1 MLRDYQQECVEKMK
15 WGLEIGGNSV
25 ITLPTGCLAKGT
37 PIPLWNGKY
46 KNVEDIKSGDTLISF
61 NEYSQKYV
69 SNKVDSVFRTCIKP
83 KPMIELIYEE
93 EKITVTYDH
102 PFYNGE
108 GFYPLYQLIWG
119 EMETSQ
125 RVQLK
130 LLCKQYGANFNHQKT
145 RGKHSCCNETCSRCK
160 RLFKNSYEWKNGQSS
175 PNNSEKLAVKPIKI
189 TSNQSYK
196 QYKKRQQSGKLGMV
210 FSQIQRLGWIKD
222 WKNKNTNTPQKQQ
235 VREDGERKNQR
246 ILSKKHGDTKQFRK
260 KETLRYSSKTIS
272 TGDKTHFVQS
282 SDLKFSI
289 KVSEPYYSICMQKA
303 PYTYCIGK
311 KHHYI
316 THNSGKTYVI
326 AGFVEQTDMP
336 VLILVPSKELLEQ
349 DLEKLEEVVDRSEIG
364 VFSASMDEKQVKK
377 YTIGTIQSI
386 YKKPEL
392 FDHYSVA
399 IIDECHLYNPK
410 KLSGMYNKF
419 FRAIGNP
426 IVFGL
431 TATPY
436 RQDILYE
443 YPGGWSN
450 YHGHKWQKMQMEAIT
465 TTKMITRYKEKF
477 WDRMLYVAN
486 TIDLQNEGYLC
497 PLRYF
502 DLTMI
507 DQDQIPLNKSKSDF
521 NLDLYEELLAGR
533 EREIVNVLSQLSKQ
547 HKSLLVFCA
556 TIKQAQRLSSVLKG
570 SRSIRNDVPPLQTP
584 VCDFV
589 SCHTPQKEREQLI
602 KDFREAGGIL
612 FNVGI
617 LTTGFNY
624 NQLEAIALIRPTR
637 SLNLYNQMIG
647 RVTRVKDTGVGYV
660 YDFSGTV
667 KKLGRI
673 ETIQVTKNSGQWD
686 VVSETKKGG
695 FHLKKLYSYRI
706 GS

>member
-1 MLRDYQQECVEKMK
+1 MLRDYQQECIEKMK

-25 ITLPTGCLAKGT
+25 ITLPTGA
-37 PIPLWNGKY
+37 
-46 KNVEDIKSGDTLISF
+46 
-61 NEYSQKYV
+61 
-69 SNKVDSVFRTCIKP
+69 
-83 KPMIELIYEE
+83 
-93 EKITVTYDH
+93 
-102 PFYNGE
+102 
-108 GFYPLYQLIWG
+108 
-119 EMETSQ
+119 
-125 RVQLK
+125 
-130 LLCKQYGANFNHQKT
+130 
-145 RGKHSCCNETCSRCK
+145 
-160 RLFKNSYEWKNGQSS
+160 
-175 PNNSEKLAVKPIKI
+175 
-189 TSNQSYK
+189 
-196 QYKKRQQSGKLGMV
+196 
-210 FSQIQRLGWIKD
+210 
-222 WKNKNTNTPQKQQ
+222 
-235 VREDGERKNQR
+235 
-246 ILSKKHGDTKQFRK
+246 
-260 KETLRYSSKTIS
+260 
-272 TGDKTHFVQS
+272 
-282 SDLKFSI
+282 
-289 KVSEPYYSICMQKA
+289 
-303 PYTYCIGK
+303 
-311 KHHYI
+311 
-316 THNSGKTYVI
+316 GKTYVI

-349 DLEKLEEVVDRSEIG
+349 DLEKLEEVVDRNEIG

-386 YKKPEL
+386 YKKPKL
-392 FDHYSVA
+392 FEHYSVA

-533 EREIVNVLSQLSKQ
+533 EKEIIHVLSQLSKQ
-547 HKSLLVFCA
+547 HKSLLIFCA

-570 SRSIRNDVPPLQTP
+570 SSYVDSTMNKKQ
-584 VCDFV
+584 
-589 SCHTPQKEREQLI
+589 REKTI
-602 KDFREAGGIL
+602 SDFREVGGIL

-647 RVTRVKDTGVGYV
+647 RVTRIKDTGVGYV

-706 GS
+706 GN

>member
-1 MLRDYQQECVEKMK
+1 
-15 WGLEIGGNSV
+15 
-25 ITLPTGCLAKGT
+25 
-37 PIPLWNGKY
+37 
-46 KNVEDIKSGDTLISF
+46 
-61 NEYSQKYV
+61 
-69 SNKVDSVFRTCIKP
+69 
-83 KPMIELIYEE
+83 
-93 EKITVTYDH
+93 
-102 PFYNGE
+102 
-108 GFYPLYQLIWG
+108 
-119 EMETSQ
+119 
-125 RVQLK
+125 
-130 LLCKQYGANFNHQKT
+130 
-145 RGKHSCCNETCSRCK
+145 
-160 RLFKNSYEWKNGQSS
+160 
-175 PNNSEKLAVKPIKI
+175 
-189 TSNQSYK
+189 
-196 QYKKRQQSGKLGMV
+196 
-210 FSQIQRLGWIKD
+210 
-222 WKNKNTNTPQKQQ
+222 
-235 VREDGERKNQR
+235 
-246 ILSKKHGDTKQFRK
+246 
-260 KETLRYSSKTIS
+260 
-272 TGDKTHFVQS
+272 
-282 SDLKFSI
+282 
-289 KVSEPYYSICMQKA
+289 
-303 PYTYCIGK
+303 
-311 KHHYI
+311 
-316 THNSGKTYVI
+316 
-326 AGFVEQTDMP
+326 
-336 VLILVPSKELLEQ
+336 
-349 DLEKLEEVVDRSEIG
+349 VVDRSEIG

-589 SCHTPQKEREQLI
+589 SCHTPKKEREQLI

>member
-1 MLRDYQQECVEKMK
+1 MFRDYQQECIEKMK

-25 ITLPTGCLAKGT
+25 ITLPTGA
-37 PIPLWNGKY
+37 
-46 KNVEDIKSGDTLISF
+46 
-61 NEYSQKYV
+61 
-69 SNKVDSVFRTCIKP
+69 
-83 KPMIELIYEE
+83 
-93 EKITVTYDH
+93 
-102 PFYNGE
+102 
-108 GFYPLYQLIWG
+108 
-119 EMETSQ
+119 
-125 RVQLK
+125 
-130 LLCKQYGANFNHQKT
+130 
-145 RGKHSCCNETCSRCK
+145 
-160 RLFKNSYEWKNGQSS
+160 
-175 PNNSEKLAVKPIKI
+175 
-189 TSNQSYK
+189 
-196 QYKKRQQSGKLGMV
+196 
-210 FSQIQRLGWIKD
+210 
-222 WKNKNTNTPQKQQ
+222 
-235 VREDGERKNQR
+235 
-246 ILSKKHGDTKQFRK
+246 
-260 KETLRYSSKTIS
+260 
-272 TGDKTHFVQS
+272 
-282 SDLKFSI
+282 
-289 KVSEPYYSICMQKA
+289 
-303 PYTYCIGK
+303 
-311 KHHYI
+311 
-316 THNSGKTYVI
+316 GKTYVI

-392 FDHYSVA
+392 FNHYNVA

-443 YPGGWSN
+443 YPGGWGN
-450 YHGHKWQKMQMEAIT
+450 YQGHKWQKMQIEAIT
-465 TTKMITRYKEKF
+465 TTKIITRYKEKF

-502 DLTMI
+502 DLTII
-507 DQDQIPLNKSKSDF
+507 DQDYIPLNKSKSDF
-521 NLDLYEELLAGR
+521 DLDVYDTLLIDR
-533 EREIVNVLSQLSKQ
+533 EKEIIDALSQLSKR

-570 SRSIRNDVPPLQTP
+570 SSYVDSTMNKKQ
-584 VCDFV
+584 
-589 SCHTPQKEREQLI
+589 REKTI
-602 KDFREAGGIL
+602 SDFREAGGIL

-647 RVTRVKDTGVGYV
+647 RVTRIKDTGVGYV

-686 VVSETKKGG
+686 VVSETRKDG